1 MAPQREWFE
10 KDYYSTLGV
19 PEGAD
24 EKEITRAYR
33 KLAKQFHP
41 DKNKGDVEAEDRFK
55 EISAAYDVLGE
66 ADKRKEYDEVRQ
78 MVASGGGPG
87 GPGFGGGAGGF
98 GFGPGGGGG
107 RGGFQNIQFDV
118 DDAGGLGDILG
129 GLFGRG
135 AAGGGRRGRG
145 AQQRG
150 LRRGD
155 DLETELHLDFLDAV
169 HGITTSVS
177 FTSDAVC
184 SECHG
189 SGAKPG
195 TFPSACPDCDG
206 SGSIAV
212 DQGPFSFSQV
222 CPTCGGNGTIVRDK
236 CPKCKGR
243 GVERRRREVKVR
255 IPAGVADGQKIR
267 VKERGG
273 AGSFGGPPGDLFVR
287 VHVRPDATFGRDGRN
302 LTLPVPVT
310 YAEAALGAQVRIPTL
325 SEPVTVKV
333 PAGTTSGTTVR
344 VRGRGIETSGGTG
357 DLLVTFEIVVPKQ
370 LDDAQRAAVG
380 ALAEAFP
387 EDPRSDLLPAAPTKE
402 QQ

>member
-10 KDYYSTLGV
+10 KDYYETLGV
-19 PEGAD
+19 AGAAE

-33 KLAKQFHP
+33 KLAKQYHP
-41 DKNKGDVEAEDRFK
+41 DKNKGDAAAEERFK
-55 EISAAYDVLGE
+55 AIAAAYDVLGDGE
-66 ADKRKEYDEVRQ
+66 KRKEYDEVRN
-78 MVASGGGPG
+78 MVASGAGRS
-87 GPGFGGGAGGF
+87 GPGFGGGGF
-98 GFGPGGGGG
+98 G
-107 RGGFQNIQFDV
+107 REGFQNFQYDA

-129 GLFGRG
+129 GLFGRSG
-135 AAGGGRRGRG
+135 GTGGRRGRG
-145 AQQRG
+145 AQPRG
-150 LRRGD
+150 PRRGD

-195 TFPSACPDCDG
+195 TFPEVCPGCAG
-206 SGSIAV
+206 SGSIAL

-222 CPTCGGNGTIVRDK
+222 CPTCGGNGSIVKEK
-236 CPKCKGR
+236 CPNCKGR

-255 IPAGVADGQKIR
+255 IPAGVADGQRIR

-273 AGSFGGPPGDLFVR
+273 AGAFGGPPGDLFVR
-287 VHVRPDATFGRDGRN
+287 VHVPADTTFGREGRN
-302 LTLPVPVT
+302 LTLTVPVT
-310 YAEAALGAQVRIPTL
+310 FAEAALGAKVRIPTL

-333 PAGTTSGTTVR
+333 APGTQSRKTVR

-357 DLLVTFEIVVPKQ
+357 DLLVTFEVLVPSEMS
-370 LDDAQRAAVG
+370 DDQREAVK
-380 ALAEAFP
+380 ALAEVFP
-387 EDPRSDLLPAAPTKE
+387 EDPRADLSAAGS
-402 QQ
+402 